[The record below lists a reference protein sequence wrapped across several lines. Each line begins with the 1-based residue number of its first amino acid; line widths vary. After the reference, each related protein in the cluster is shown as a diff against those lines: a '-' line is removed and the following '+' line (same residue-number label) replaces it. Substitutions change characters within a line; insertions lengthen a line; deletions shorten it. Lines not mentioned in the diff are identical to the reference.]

1 MRSHVNTTIV
11 IVFRI
16 VLSWS
21 SRRDARERWTARSI
35 AGISRTILHQSSC
48 KSSLERCGQKSL

>member
-1 MRSHVNTTIV
+1 VNTTIV